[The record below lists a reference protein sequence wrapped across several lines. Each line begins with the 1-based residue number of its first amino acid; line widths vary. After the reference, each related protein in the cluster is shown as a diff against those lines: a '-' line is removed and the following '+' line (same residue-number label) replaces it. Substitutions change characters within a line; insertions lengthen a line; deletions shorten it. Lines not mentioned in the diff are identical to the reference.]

1 MTARMARKA
10 RPKIEKACPTT
21 LDMLA
26 EVQQVCELVH
36 KQLKPAHGNCELHD
50 DKVLGLLL
58 CAFFEPSCRS
68 LRTLDQLSAVPGVKE
83 LLESDRLPRSTLG
96 DALARFDTDP
106 LPEVLRVLQRKL
118 PELKQAD
125 PVLAGLAQ
133 AIVAGD
139 GSALHMAGEVAWAL
153 QKLNAQAQPNPKI
166 DSHAKLHLQMDVR
179 RCTPRKLQI
188 TGKGQSNE
196 QTVLGQN
203 LEAQTIYLLDRGY
216 CGFDLL
222 NRILAIDSH
231 FVLRIKKDWTF
242 RPQQAQPLSEE
253 DKRLEIRSDELG
265 FVGKAPEDLSISNK
279 RDHEP
284 PARLLRRVTLWD
296 PKNQKLVILLTDLLD
311 VEVKVIAYLYRCR
324 WLIELFFRWL
334 KITASFAHLVSQSA
348 AGVTVQMYVAMIGTL
363 LIHLHTGMPV
373 SKYSFFAL
381 QMVFTNQAS
390 YADMLPGVLRLERER
405 MLEKQRLARKR
416 AEKLKNG

>member
-26 EVQQVCELVH
+26 AVKEVCDLVH
-36 KQLKPAHGNCELHD
+36 QNLKPAHGNRDLHD
-50 DKVLGLLL
+50 DKVLGVLL

-68 LRTLDQLSAVPGVKE
+68 LRTLDQLSVVPGVTE
-83 LLESDRLPRSTLG
+83 LLESERLPRSTLS
-96 DALARFDTDP
+96 DALARFDTEP
-106 LPEVLRVLQRKL
+106 LPEVLRLLQRKL

-125 PVLAGLAQ
+125 PLLGGLTQ
-133 AIVAGD
+133 AIVASD
-139 GSALHMAGEVAWAL
+139 GSALHMIGEVAWAL
-153 QKLNAQAQPNPKI
+153 QKLNAQAKPPKI

-179 RCTPRKLQI
+179 RCTPRRLQI
-188 TGKGQSNE
+188 TGKGNSNE

-203 LEAQTIYLLDRGY
+203 LEPQTIYLIDRGY

-222 NRILAIDSH
+222 NRILAITSH
-231 FVLRIKKDWTF
+231 FVLRMKKDWTF
-242 RPQQAQPLSEE
+242 RTQQAQTLSEQ
-253 DKRLEIRSDELG
+253 DKLLDIRSDELG
-265 FVGKAPEDLSISNK
+265 FVGKAEEDLSASNQ

-284 PARLLRRVTLWD
+284 PAQLLRRVTIWD

-334 KITASFAHLVSQSA
+334 KITAGFAHLVSHSA

-363 LIHLHTGMPV
+363 LIHLHTGLPA

-381 QMVFTNQAS
+381 QMVFSGQAT

-405 MLEKQRLARKR
+405 MLAKARLARIK
-416 AEKLKNG
+416 AEKLKTA